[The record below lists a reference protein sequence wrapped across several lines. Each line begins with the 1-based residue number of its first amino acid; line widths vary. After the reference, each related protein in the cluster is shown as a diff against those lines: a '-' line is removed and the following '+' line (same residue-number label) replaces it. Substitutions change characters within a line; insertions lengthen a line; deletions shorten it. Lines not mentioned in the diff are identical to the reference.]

1 MARDKTWRAAVITL
15 SDGVIAGTRQDR
27 SGDVLSQLLA
37 EAGYEI
43 GVRKAVEDT
52 EDLIVAALVEACEEV
67 DLVVTT
73 GGTGLGPRDVTPEA
87 TRRVIDREVP
97 GLSQMM
103 MAAGLAVTPMAA
115 LSRAVVGARGS
126 TLIINLPGSPKGAVE
141 NLEPVL
147 GVLPHALDL
156 LAGDTVH

>member
-1 MARDKTWRAAVITL
+1 MAERKVWKAAVITM
-15 SDGVIAGTRQDR
+15 SDGVIAGTRLDR
-27 SGDVLSQLLA
+27 SGDVLSELLT
-37 EAGYEI
+37 ETGYELK
-43 GVRKAVEDT
+43 VRTAVEDT
-52 EDLIVAALVEACEEV
+52 EDKIVERLVEVCLQV

-87 TRRVIDREVP
+87 TRRVIDREIP
-97 GLSQMM
+97 GLVHMM
-103 MAAGLAVTPMAA
+103 MAAGLSVTPMAG
-115 LSRAVVGARGS
+115 LSRAVAGARGS

>member
-27 SGDVLSQLLA
+27 SGEVLSGMLA

-43 GVRKAVEDT
+43 RVRKAVEDT
-52 EDLIVAALVEACEEV
+52 EELIVSALVEACEEV

-115 LSRAVVGARGS
+115 LSRAVVGARGP
-126 TLIINLPGSPKGAVE
+126 TLIVNLPGSPKGAVE

>member
-1 MARDKTWRAAVITL
+1 MWKAAVITM

-27 SGDVLSQLLA
+27 SGEVLSGLLT
-37 EAGYEI
+37 EAGYDLK
-43 GVRKAVEDT
+43 VRTAVEDT
-52 EDLIVAALVEACEEV
+52 EEQIVKILVDVCAKV

-97 GLSQMM
+97 GLAQMM

-126 TLIINLPGSPKGAVE
+126 TLIVNLPGSPKGAVE

-156 LAGDTVH
+156 LAGNTVH

>member
-1 MARDKTWRAAVITL
+1 MITC

-27 SGDVLSQLLA
+27 SGDVLCDMLA
-37 EAGYEI
+37 EAGYQI
-43 GVRKAVEDT
+43 AMRQAVEDT
-52 EDLIVAALVEACEEV
+52 EELIEGVLLGACSQA

-97 GLSQMM
+97 GLAHMM
-103 MAAGLAVTPMAA
+103 MAAGLAVTPMAG

-126 TLIINLPGSPKGAVE
+126 ALIINLPGSPKGAAE
-141 NLEPVL
+141 NLTPVL
-147 GVLPHALDL
+147 PVLSHALDL

>member
-1 MARDKTWRAAVITL
+1 MEGSKAWRAAVITM

-27 SGDVLSQLLA
+27 SGDVLSALLTDS
-37 EAGYEI
+37 GYALK
-43 GVRKAVEDT
+43 VRTAVEDT
-52 EDLIVAALVEACEEV
+52 EEKIVKTLVDACEKA

-97 GLSQMM
+97 GLAHMM
-103 MAAGLAVTPMAA
+103 MAAGLAATPMAG

-126 TLIINLPGSPKGAVE
+126 TLIINLPGSPKGVVE
-141 NLEPVL
+141 NLEAIM

-156 LAGDTVH
+156 LAGHTVH

>member
-1 MARDKTWRAAVITL
+1 MARDKVWRAAVITL

-27 SGDVLSQLLA
+27 SGDVLSEMLG

-52 EDLIVAALVEACEEV
+52 EDLIVAALVEACCEV

-87 TRRVIDREVP
+87 TRRVIEREVP
-97 GLSQMM
+97 GLAQMM

-126 TLIINLPGSPKGAVE
+126 TLIINLPGSPKGVVE

-147 GVLPHALDL
+147 GILPHALDL

>member
-1 MARDKTWRAAVITL
+1 MITL

-27 SGDVLSQLLA
+27 SGDVLSEMLGK
-37 EAGYEI
+37 AGYEI

-52 EDLIVAALVEACEEV
+52 EDLIVTALVEACGEV

-87 TRRVIDREVP
+87 TRRVIDKEVP
-97 GLSQMM
+97 GLAQMM
-103 MAAGLAVTPMAA
+103 MSTGLAVTPMAA

-126 TLIINLPGSPKGAVE
+126 TLIINLPGSPKGVVE

-147 GVLPHALDL
+147 GILPHALDL
-156 LAGDTVH
+156 LAGDTAH

>member
-1 MARDKTWRAAVITL
+1 MANNRMWKAAVITM

-27 SGDVLSQLLA
+27 SGEVLSGLLTV
-37 EAGYEI
+37 AGYDLK
-43 GVRKAVEDT
+43 VRTAVEDT
-52 EDLIVAALVEACEEV
+52 EEQIVKILVDVCTKV

-97 GLSQMM
+97 GLAQMM

-126 TLIINLPGSPKGAVE
+126 TLIVNLPGSPKGAVE

-156 LAGDTVH
+156 LAGNTVH

>member
-1 MARDKTWRAAVITL
+1 MAETRVWRAAVITL
-15 SDGVIAGTRQDR
+15 SDGVIAGTRKDR
-27 SGDVLSQLLA
+27 SGDVLVGMLTA
-37 EAGYEI
+37 AGYAIE
-43 GVRKAVEDT
+43 VRTAVEDT
-52 EDLIVAALVEACEEV
+52 EDLIVEALVDACERV

-87 TRRVIDREVP
+87 TRRVIERDVP
-97 GLSQMM
+97 GLSHMM
-103 MAAGLAVTPMAA
+103 MAAGLAVTPMAG

-126 TLIINLPGSPKGAVE
+126 TLIINLPGSPKGAAE

>member
-1 MARDKTWRAAVITL
+1 MAKDRAWRAAVITL

-27 SGDVLSQLLA
+27 SGEVLSEILV

-43 GVRKAVEDT
+43 RVRTAVEDT
-52 EDLIVAALVEACEEV
+52 EELIVTALVETCRQV

>member
-1 MARDKTWRAAVITL
+1 MHPDYQWKAAVITC

-27 SGDVLSQLLA
+27 SGDVLSQMLA
-37 EAGYEI
+37 DAGYHVK
-43 GVRKAVEDT
+43 VRRAVEDT
-52 EDLIVAALVEACEEV
+52 EELIAPMLLEACEQV

-87 TRRVIDREVP
+87 TRTVIEREVP
-97 GLSQMM
+97 GLAHMM
-103 MAAGLAVTPMAA
+103 MAAGLAVTPMAG

-126 TLIINLPGSPKGAVE
+126 TLIINLPGSPKGAAE

-147 GVLPHALDL
+147 GVLPHALQL
-156 LAGDTVH
+156 LAGDTAH

>member
-1 MARDKTWRAAVITL
+1 MAGKRTWRAAVITM

-27 SGDVLSQLLA
+27 SGDVLSGLLT
-37 EAGYEI
+37 EAGYELAL
-43 GVRKAVEDT
+43 RTAVEDT
-52 EDLIVAALVEACEEV
+52 EDLIVGVLTDACERV

-87 TRRVIDREVP
+87 TRRVIEREVP
-97 GLSQMM
+97 GLAHMM
-103 MAAGLAVTPMAA
+103 MAAGLSVTPMAG
-115 LSRAVVGARGS
+115 LSRAVVGARGA
-126 TLIINLPGSPKGAVE
+126 TLIINLPGSPKGVVE
-141 NLEPVL
+141 NLEAVL

>member
-1 MARDKTWRAAVITL
+1 MSKGKVWNAAVITM

-27 SGDVLSQLLA
+27 SGEVLSQLLTG
-37 EAGYEI
+37 AGYELK
-43 GVRKAVEDT
+43 VRTAVEDT
-52 EDLIVAALVEACEEV
+52 EELIVKTLVDVCGEV

-97 GLSQMM
+97 GVAHMM
-103 MAAGLAVTPMAA
+103 LAAGLAVTPMAA

-141 NLEPVL
+141 NLTPVL

>member
-1 MARDKTWRAAVITL
+1 MAGSKAWRAAVITM

-27 SGDVLSQLLA
+27 SGDVLSALLTDS
-37 EAGYEI
+37 GYELK
-43 GVRKAVEDT
+43 VRTAVEDT
-52 EDLIVAALVEACEEV
+52 EEKIVKVLVDACEKV

-97 GLSQMM
+97 GLAHMM
-103 MAAGLAVTPMAA
+103 MAAGLAVTPMAG

-126 TLIINLPGSPKGAVE
+126 TLIINLPGSPKGVVE
-141 NLEPVL
+141 NLEAIM

-156 LAGDTVH
+156 LAGHTVH

>member
-1 MARDKTWRAAVITL
+1 MITC

-27 SGDVLSQLLA
+27 SGDALVEALA

-43 GVRKAVEDT
+43 GMRLAVEDT
-52 EDLIVAALVEACEEV
+52 EELIVEALDAACGEA

-87 TRRVIDREVP
+87 TRAVIDREVP
-97 GLSQMM
+97 GMAHMM
-103 MAAGLAVTPMAA
+103 MSAGLAVTPMAA

-126 TLIINLPGSPKGAVE
+126 TLIINLPGSPKGAME
-141 NLEPVL
+141 NLAPVL
-147 GVLPHALDL
+147 PILPHALDL
-156 LAGDTVH
+156 LAGDTAH

>member
-1 MARDKTWRAAVITL
+1 MGKDKAWRAAVITL

-27 SGDVLSQLLA
+27 SGEALSEMLA
-37 EAGYEI
+37 GVGYEI
-43 GVRKAVEDT
+43 CVRTAVEDT
-52 EDLIVAALVEACEEV
+52 EELIAAALVETCRQV

>member
-1 MARDKTWRAAVITL
+1 MAKDRAWRAAVITL

-27 SGDVLSQLLA
+27 SGEVLSEMLV
-37 EAGYEI
+37 EVGYEI
-43 GVRKAVEDT
+43 RVRTAVEDT
-52 EDLIVAALVEACEEV
+52 EELIVTALVETCRQV

>member
-1 MARDKTWRAAVITL
+1 MARDKSWRAAVITL

-27 SGDVLSQLLA
+27 SGEVLSELLG

-43 GVRKAVEDT
+43 RVRRAVEDT
-52 EDLIVAALVEACEEV
+52 EELIVAALLEACEEV

-87 TRRVIDREVP
+87 TRRVIHREVP

>member
-1 MARDKTWRAAVITL
+1 MSGDKTWKAAVITL

-27 SGDVLSQLLA
+27 SGEVLSEMLA

-43 GVRKAVEDT
+43 GIRHAVEDT
-52 EDLIVAALVEACEEV
+52 EELIVAALEEACRQV

-87 TRRVIDREVP
+87 TKRVIEREVP
-97 GLSQMM
+97 GLAHVM

-141 NLEPVL
+141 NLTPVL
-147 GVLPHALDL
+147 GILPHALDL

>member
-1 MARDKTWRAAVITL
+1 MAKNKMWKAAVITM

-27 SGDVLSQLLA
+27 SGEVLSGLLT
-37 EAGYEI
+37 EAGYDLK
-43 GVRKAVEDT
+43 VRTAVEDT
-52 EDLIVAALVEACEEV
+52 EEQIVKILVDVCAKV

-97 GLSQMM
+97 GLAQMM

-126 TLIINLPGSPKGAVE
+126 TLIVNLPGSPKGAVE

-156 LAGDTVH
+156 LAGNTAH

>member
-1 MARDKTWRAAVITL
+1 MVGNRTWRAAVITM

-27 SGDVLSQLLA
+27 SGDVLSRILT
-37 EAGYEI
+37 EAGYELAL
-43 GVRKAVEDT
+43 RTAVEDT
-52 EDLIVAALVEACEEV
+52 EDLIVQVLKDACRQV

-87 TRRVIDREVP
+87 TRRVIEREVP
-97 GLSQMM
+97 GLAHMM
-103 MAAGLAVTPMAA
+103 MAAGLAVTPMAG
-115 LSRAVVGARGS
+115 LSRAVVGARGA
-126 TLIINLPGSPKGAVE
+126 TLIINLPGSPKGVAE

-147 GVLPHALDL
+147 PILPHALDL

>member
-1 MARDKTWRAAVITL
+1 MARDTAWRAAVITL

-27 SGDVLSQLLA
+27 SGEVLSGMLA

-43 GVRKAVEDT
+43 RVRKAVEDT
-52 EDLIVAALVEACEEV
+52 EDLIVTALLEACDEV

-126 TLIINLPGSPKGAVE
+126 ALIINLPGSPKGAVE

>member
-1 MARDKTWRAAVITL
+1 MVKNRVWRAAVITL

-27 SGDVLSQLLA
+27 SGEVLSEMLA
-37 EAGYEI
+37 GAGYEI
-43 GVRKAVEDT
+43 CVRTAVEDT
-52 EDLIVAALVEACEEV
+52 EEKIVAVLVDTCRQV

-87 TRRVIDREVP
+87 TRRVIEREVP
-97 GLSQMM
+97 GLAQMM
-103 MAAGLAVTPMAA
+103 MSAGLAVTPMAA

-147 GVLPHALDL
+147 GILPHALDL
-156 LAGDTVH
+156 LAGNTAH

>member
-1 MARDKTWRAAVITL
+1 MAKNKMWKAAVITM

-27 SGDVLSQLLA
+27 SGEVLSGLLT
-37 EAGYEI
+37 EAGYDLK
-43 GVRKAVEDT
+43 VRTAVEDT
-52 EDLIVAALVEACEEV
+52 EEQIVKILVDVCVKV

-97 GLSQMM
+97 GLAQMM

-126 TLIINLPGSPKGAVE
+126 TLIVNLPGSPKGAVE

-156 LAGDTVH
+156 LAGNTAH

>member
-1 MARDKTWRAAVITL
+1 M

-27 SGDVLSQLLA
+27 SGDVLTGILT
-37 EAGYEI
+37 EAGYELAL
-43 GVRKAVEDT
+43 RTAVEDT
-52 EDLIVAALVEACEEV
+52 EDLIVGVLMDACEQV

-87 TRRVIDREVP
+87 TRRVIEREVP
-97 GLSQMM
+97 GLAHMM
-103 MAAGLAVTPMAA
+103 LAAGLAVTPMAG
-115 LSRAVVGARGS
+115 LSRAVVGARGA
-126 TLIINLPGSPKGAVE
+126 TLIINLPGSPKGAAE

>member
-1 MARDKTWRAAVITL
+1 MWKAAVITM

-27 SGDVLSQLLA
+27 SGEVLSGLLT
-37 EAGYEI
+37 EAGYDLK
-43 GVRKAVEDT
+43 VRTAVEDT
-52 EDLIVAALVEACEEV
+52 EEQIVKILVDVCTKV

-97 GLSQMM
+97 GLAQMM

-126 TLIINLPGSPKGAVE
+126 TLIVNLPGSPKGAVE

-156 LAGDTVH
+156 LAGNTAH

>member
-1 MARDKTWRAAVITL
+1 MARGRAWRAAVITL

-27 SGDVLSQLLA
+27 SGDVLSEMLGD
-37 EAGYEI
+37 AGYEI

-52 EDLIVAALVEACEEV
+52 EDLIVTALVEACGEV

-87 TRRVIDREVP
+87 TRRVIDKEVP

>member
-1 MARDKTWRAAVITL
+1 MAKDKAWRAAVITL

-27 SGDVLSQLLA
+27 SGEVLSEMLV

-43 GVRKAVEDT
+43 CVRTAVEDT
-52 EDLIVAALVEACEEV
+52 EDLIVTALVETCRQV

-141 NLEPVL
+141 NLQPVL

>member
-1 MARDKTWRAAVITL
+1 MAGKRKWKAAVITM

-27 SGDVLSQLLA
+27 SGDVLTGILT
-37 EAGYEI
+37 EAGYELAL
-43 GVRKAVEDT
+43 RTAVEDT
-52 EDLIVAALVEACEEV
+52 EDLIVGVLMDACEQV

-87 TRRVIDREVP
+87 TRRVIEREVP
-97 GLSQMM
+97 GLAHMM
-103 MAAGLAVTPMAA
+103 LAAGLAVTPMAG
-115 LSRAVVGARGS
+115 LSRAVVGARGA
-126 TLIINLPGSPKGAVE
+126 TLIINLPGSPKGAAE

>member
-1 MARDKTWRAAVITL
+1 M
-15 SDGVIAGTRQDR
+15 SDGVIAGTRLDR
-27 SGDVLSQLLA
+27 SGEALAALLE
-37 EAGYEI
+37 EAGYEL
-43 GVRKAVEDT
+43 GFRTAVEDT
-52 EDLIVAALVEACEEV
+52 EERIVPTLLEACERA

-87 TRRVIDREVP
+87 TRRVIEREVP
-97 GLSQMM
+97 GLAHMM
-103 MAAGLAVTPMAA
+103 MSAGLAVTPMAA

-126 TLIINLPGSPKGAVE
+126 TLIINLPGSPKGALE

>member
-1 MARDKTWRAAVITL
+1 MITL

-27 SGDVLSQLLA
+27 SGDVLSGMLG
-37 EAGYEI
+37 EAGYDI
-43 GVRKAVEDT
+43 FVRRAVEDT
-52 EDLIVAALVEACEEV
+52 EELIVAALVEACEEV

>member
-1 MARDKTWRAAVITL
+1 MARDKTRRAAVITL

-27 SGDVLSQLLA
+27 SGEVLSQMLG

-43 GVRKAVEDT
+43 RVRRAVQDT
-52 EDLIVAALVEACEEV
+52 EELIVAALVEACEEV
-67 DLVVTT
+67 DLLVTT

-103 MAAGLAVTPMAA
+103 MTAGLAVTPMAA

-141 NLEPVL
+141 NLQPVL

>member
-1 MARDKTWRAAVITL
+1 MARDKTWQAAVITL

-27 SGDVLSQLLA
+27 SGEVLSQMLG

-43 GVRKAVEDT
+43 RVRRAVQDT
-52 EDLIVAALVEACEEV
+52 EELIVAALVEACEEV
-67 DLVVTT
+67 DLLVTT

-103 MAAGLAVTPMAA
+103 MTAGLAVTPMAA

-141 NLEPVL
+141 NLQPVL

>member
-1 MARDKTWRAAVITL
+1 MITL

-27 SGDVLSQLLA
+27 SGEVLSGMLA

-43 GVRKAVEDT
+43 GVRRAVEDT
-52 EDLIVAALVEACEEV
+52 EDLIVTALLEACDEV

-126 TLIINLPGSPKGAVE
+126 ALIINLPGSPKGAVE

>member
-1 MARDKTWRAAVITL
+1 MAGKRTWKAAVITM

-27 SGDVLSQLLA
+27 SGDVLSELLT
-37 EAGYEI
+37 EAGYELAL
-43 GVRKAVEDT
+43 RTAVEDT
-52 EDLIVAALVEACEEV
+52 EELIVRVLKDACEV
-67 DLVVTT
+67 ADLVVTT

-87 TRRVIDREVP
+87 TRLVIDREVP
-97 GLSQMM
+97 GLAHMM
-103 MAAGLAVTPMAA
+103 MAAGLAVTPMAG
-115 LSRAVVGARGS
+115 LSRAVVGARGA
-126 TLIINLPGSPKGAVE
+126 TLVINLPGSPKGAVE